1 MRMKA
6 LIGFLLFS
14 FLVTASSNVTSAED
28 NKGFIPYTNGWFY
41 IPGIDRSLEECL
53 VIELEYGEV
62 LIQLFPE
69 QAPLH
74 VARIKE
80 LATSGS
86 YDDVVFHRVIDGF
99 MAQTGD
105 VKFGK
110 SSEFNPNLVG
120 TGNSE
125 LADLASEFNEI
136 PHLRGICSMARS
148 SSPNSANSQ
157 FFICLANS
165 TFLDQQ
171 YTVWGQVISGMDFV
185 DLIQKGVSS
194 NNGAVSDPD
203 IMKKVYIRELTQ
215 DQISGWLFTNKDV
228 YPYFY
233 DPRSKEWL
241 YYDNMGESPRFYD
254 FEQNR
259 WLSL

>member
-1 MRMKA
+1 MKTFLGSTLFPFFISA
-6 LIGFLLFS
+6 LFF
-14 FLVTASSNVTSAED
+14 FASAED
-28 NKGFIPYTNGWFY
+28 NKSFIPYTNGWFY
-41 IPGIDRSLEECL
+41 IPGIDRSLDECL
-53 VIELEYGEV
+53 VIELEDGEV
-62 LIQLFPE
+62 LIELFPV

-80 LATSGS
+80 LASNGS
-86 YDDVVFHRVIDGF
+86 YDGVVFHRVIDGF

-105 VKFGK
+105 VEFGK
-110 SSEFNPNLVG
+110 SSEFNANLVG
-120 TGNSE
+120 TGNSVLE
-125 LADLASEFNEI
+125 DLPSEFNAI

-171 YTVWGQVISGMDFV
+171 YTVWGQVISGMDYI
-185 DLIQKGVSS
+185 DLVQKGQSS
-194 NNGAVSDPD
+194 NNGAVTNPD
-203 IMKKVYIRELTQ
+203 YMKKVYIRELAQ
-215 DQISGWLFTNKDV
+215 DHISGWLFTNREV

-233 DPRSKEWL
+233 DPSSKDWL
-241 YYDNMGESPRFYD
+241 YYDTVGETPRFYD
-254 FEQNR
+254 FEKNK